1 MGLGPS
7 YQPLIEGL
15 GSYFFTYKGGGGLQG
30 LLDAINLIMETG
42 FAITAL

>member
-1 MGLGPS
+1 MED
-7 YQPLIEGL
+7 QPLIEGL
-15 GSYFFTYKGGGGLQG
+15 DSHFFTYKGGGGLRG